1 MQKRRQILLKLL
13 NKQRVFIAPE
23 NYFFRLKVFIG
34 LLATICIFIVGAILY
49 NDIRSFVSIGV
60 SSLIIL
66 SSVAIIY
73 YSLKKLKSAVIQGDT
88 LIVQS
93 IDGNSKVT
101 SLRSIRKVKT
111 RSAFGV
117 SMTKINYSLDGQTNN
132 VVFIN
137 MAHTMPLKPDVILNN
152 AIEKSKKRKVNHKP
166 GPVTVN

>member
-1 MQKRRQILLKLL
+1 MQKRRQILLQLL
-13 NKQRVFIAPE
+13 NKQRIVIAPE

-34 LLATICIFIVGAILY
+34 LVAAICIFIVGAILY
-49 NDIRSFVSIGV
+49 SDIRSFISIGV
-60 SSLIIL
+60 SGLITI

-73 YSLKKLKSAVIQGDT
+73 YSLKKLKSAAIQGDT
-88 LIVQS
+88 LIIQS

-111 RSAFGV
+111 RSALGI
-117 SMTKINYSLDGQTNN
+117 SMTNINYSLDGQSNS
-132 VVFIN
+132 VVFID